1 MYYDGLKDVST
12 REREFKTPRNNK
24 NNNKNNN
31 SRNNNNNNNKLRPS
45 HGYLVGLI
53 TRIKSMYV

>member
-12 REREFKTPRNNK
+12 RERDFKTPRNNK

-31 SRNNNNNNNKLRPS
+31 RNNNKLRPS

>member
-24 NNNKNNN
+24 NNN
-31 SRNNNNNNNKLRPS
+31 RNNNKLRPS

-53 TRIKSMYV
+53 TRIKSMFV

>member
-1 MYYDGLKDVST
+1 MYYDGLKDVSI

-31 SRNNNNNNNKLRPS
+31 KLRPS
-45 HGYLVGLI
+45 HGYLVELI

>member
-1 MYYDGLKDVST
+1 MYYDGLKDVSI

-31 SRNNNNNNNKLRPS
+31 NRNNNKLRPS
-45 HGYLVGLI
+45 HGYLVELI